1 MTTKDDKPAIIW
13 GPMETAVRASLESA
27 TWLTPADEFSKQ
39 IVLSQAQSLD
49 NMEEDFV
56 DGRITRAELEKSRY
70 MTNAHLI
77 QMLKQLGL
85 TPESRRGVPEEK
97 HAEKESESARRIRE
111 RRERRRRAVADRK

>member
-1 MTTKDDKPAIIW
+1 MTAKDDKPAIIW

-27 TWLTPADEFSKQ
+27 SWLTPADEFSKQ
-39 IVLSQAQSLD
+39 MVLSQAQALD
-49 NMEEDFV
+49 NLEEDFV

-97 HAEKESESARRIRE
+97 PMEKESESARRIRE

>member
-1 MTTKDDKPAIIW
+1 MTAKDDKPAIIW

-27 TWLTPADEFSKQ
+27 SWLTEADEFSKQ
-39 IVLSQAQSLD
+39 LLLSQAQSLD
-49 NMEEDFV
+49 NMEEDFA

-97 HAEKESESARRIRE
+97 PEMKESESARRIRE

>member
-1 MTTKDDKPAIIW
+1 MTSKDDKPAIIW
-13 GPMETAVRASLESA
+13 GPMETAVRSSLASA
-27 TWLTPADEFSKQ
+27 TWITEADEFSKQ
-39 IVLSQAQSLD
+39 LLLSQAQSLD

-70 MTNAHLI
+70 MTNSHLI

-97 HAEKESESARRIRE
+97 PEEKESESARRIRE

>member
-1 MTTKDDKPAIIW
+1 MNTNDGKPAIIW

-27 TWLTPADEFSKQ
+27 SWLTPADEFSKQ
-39 IVLSQAQSLD
+39 IVLSQAQALD
-49 NMEEDFV
+49 NLEEDFV

-97 HAEKESESARRIRE
+97 QAEKESESARRIRE

>member
-1 MTTKDDKPAIIW
+1 MTAKDDKPAIIW
-13 GPMETAVRASLESA
+13 GQMETAVRSSLASA
-27 TWLTPADEFSKQ
+27 TWITEADEFSKQ
-39 IVLSQAQSLD
+39 LLLSQAQSLD

-70 MTNAHLI
+70 MTNSHLI

-97 HAEKESESARRIRE
+97 PEEKESESARRIRE

>member
-1 MTTKDDKPAIIW
+1 MTANDDKPAIIW

-39 IVLSQAQSLD
+39 IVLSQAQALD
-49 NMEEDFV
+49 NLEEDFV
-56 DGRITRAELEKSRY
+56 DGNITRAELEKSRY

-97 HAEKESESARRIRE
+97 PEQKESESARRIRE

>member
-1 MTTKDDKPAIIW
+1 MTANDDKPAIIW

-39 IVLSQAQSLD
+39 IVLSQAQALD

-56 DGRITRAELEKSRY
+56 DGNITRAELEKSRY

-97 HAEKESESARRIRE
+97 PEVKESESARRIRE

>member
-1 MTTKDDKPAIIW
+1 MTANDDKPAIIW

-39 IVLSQAQSLD
+39 IVLSQAQALD
-49 NMEEDFV
+49 NLEEDFV
-56 DGRITRAELEKSRY
+56 DGSITRAELEKSRY

-97 HAEKESESARRIRE
+97 PVEKESESARRIRE

>member
-1 MTTKDDKPAIIW
+1 MTAKDDKPAIIW
-13 GPMETAVRASLESA
+13 GPMETAVRSSLESV

-39 IVLSQAQSLD
+39 IVLSQAQALD
-49 NMEEDFV
+49 NLEEDFV
-56 DGRITRAELEKSRY
+56 DGNITRAELEKSRY

-97 HAEKESESARRIRE
+97 PVEKESESARRIRE
-111 RRERRRRAVADRK
+111 RRERRRRAIADRK

>member
-1 MTTKDDKPAIIW
+1 MTSKDDKPAIIW
-13 GPMETAVRASLESA
+13 GPMETAVRSSLASA
-27 TWLTPADEFSKQ
+27 TWITEADEFSKQ
-39 IVLSQAQSLD
+39 LLLSQAQSLD

-70 MTNAHLI
+70 MTNSHLI

-97 HAEKESESARRIRE
+97 PEEKESESARRIRE
-111 RRERRRRAVADRK
+111 RRERRRRQVADRK

>member
-1 MTTKDDKPAIIW
+1 MTSKDDKPAIIW
-13 GPMETAVRASLESA
+13 GPMETAVRSSLASA
-27 TWLTPADEFSKQ
+27 TWITEADEFSKQ
-39 IVLSQAQSLD
+39 LLLSQAQSLD

-70 MTNAHLI
+70 MTNSHLI

-97 HAEKESESARRIRE
+97 PEEKESESARRIRE
-111 RRERRRRAVADRK
+111 RRERRRRAVAARK

>member
-1 MTTKDDKPAIIW
+1 MTSKDDKPAIIW

-27 TWLTPADEFSKQ
+27 TWITEADEFSKQ
-39 IVLSQAQSLD
+39 LLLSQAQSLD

-56 DGRITRAELEKSRY
+56 DGQITRAELEKSRY
-70 MTNAHLI
+70 MTNSHLI

-97 HAEKESESARRIRE
+97 PEEKESESARRIRE

>member
-1 MTTKDDKPAIIW
+1 MTANDDKPAIIW

-39 IVLSQAQSLD
+39 IVLSQAQALD
-49 NMEEDFV
+49 NLEEDFV

-97 HAEKESESARRIRE
+97 PVEKESESARRIRE

>member
-1 MTTKDDKPAIIW
+1 MTAKDDKPAIIW

-27 TWLTPADEFSKQ
+27 SWLTEADEFSKQ
-39 IVLSQAQSLD
+39 LLLSQAQSLD

-97 HAEKESESARRIRE
+97 PVEKESESARRIRE

>member
-1 MTTKDDKPAIIW
+1 MTANDDKPAIIW

-27 TWLTPADEFSKQ
+27 TWLTEADEFSKQ
-39 IVLSQAQSLD
+39 LLLSQAQSLD

-56 DGRITRAELEKSRY
+56 DGSITRAELEKSRY

-97 HAEKESESARRIRE
+97 PVEKESESARRIRE

>member
-1 MTTKDDKPAIIW
+1 MTSKDDKPAIIW
-13 GPMETAVRASLESA
+13 GPMETAVRSSLASA
-27 TWLTPADEFSKQ
+27 TWITEADEFSKQ
-39 IVLSQAQSLD
+39 LLLSQAQSLD

-70 MTNAHLI
+70 MTNSHLI

-97 HAEKESESARRIRE
+97 PEEKESESARRIRE
-111 RRERRRRAVADRK
+111 RRERRRRAVVDRK

>member
-1 MTTKDDKPAIIW
+1 MTAKDDKPAIIW

-27 TWLTPADEFSKQ
+27 SWLTEADEFSKQ
-39 IVLSQAQSLD
+39 ILLSQAQSLD

-97 HAEKESESARRIRE
+97 PVEKESESARRIRE

>member
-1 MTTKDDKPAIIW
+1 MTAKDDKPAIIW
-13 GPMETAVRASLESA
+13 GPMETAVRSSLASA
-27 TWLTPADEFSKQ
+27 TWITEADEFSKQ
-39 IVLSQAQSLD
+39 LLLSQAQSLD
-49 NMEEDFV
+49 NMEEDFI

-70 MTNAHLI
+70 MTNSHLI

-97 HAEKESESARRIRE
+97 PEEKESESARRIRE

>member
-1 MTTKDDKPAIIW
+1 MTAKDDKPAIIW
-13 GPMETAVRASLESA
+13 GPMETAVRSSLASA
-27 TWLTPADEFSKQ
+27 TWITEADEFSKQ
-39 IVLSQAQSLD
+39 LLLSQAQSLD

-70 MTNAHLI
+70 MTNSHLI

-97 HAEKESESARRIRE
+97 PEEKESESARRIRE
-111 RRERRRRAVADRK
+111 RRERRRRQVADRK

>member
-1 MTTKDDKPAIIW
+1 MTAKDDKPAIIW
-13 GPMETAVRASLESA
+13 GPMETAVRSSLASA
-27 TWLTPADEFSKQ
+27 TWITEADEFSKQ
-39 IVLSQAQSLD
+39 LLLSQAQSLD

-56 DGRITRAELEKSRY
+56 DGQITRAELEKSRY
-70 MTNAHLI
+70 MTNSHLI

-97 HAEKESESARRIRE
+97 PEEKESESARRIRE

>member
-1 MTTKDDKPAIIW
+1 MTANDDKPAIIW

-97 HAEKESESARRIRE
+97 PVEKESESARRIRE

>member
-1 MTTKDDKPAIIW
+1 MTANDDKPAIIW

-39 IVLSQAQSLD
+39 IVLSQAQALD
-49 NMEEDFV
+49 NLEEDFV
-56 DGRITRAELEKSRY
+56 DGSITRAELEKSRY

-97 HAEKESESARRIRE
+97 PVEKESESARRIRE
-111 RRERRRRAVADRK
+111 RRERRRAVADRK

>member
-1 MTTKDDKPAIIW
+1 MTANDDKPAIIW

-27 TWLTPADEFSKQ
+27 SWLTPADEFSKQ
-39 IVLSQAQSLD
+39 IVLSQAQALD
-49 NMEEDFV
+49 NLEEDFV
-56 DGRITRAELEKSRY
+56 DGSITRAELEKSRY

-97 HAEKESESARRIRE
+97 PVEKESESARRIRE

>member
-1 MTTKDDKPAIIW
+1 MTAKDDKPAIIW

-27 TWLTPADEFSKQ
+27 TWITEADEFSKQ
-39 IVLSQAQSLD
+39 LLLSQAQSLD

-70 MTNAHLI
+70 MTNSHLI

-97 HAEKESESARRIRE
+97 PEEKESESARRIRE
-111 RRERRRRAVADRK
+111 RRERRRAVADRK

>member
-1 MTTKDDKPAIIW
+1 MTANDDKPAIIW

-27 TWLTPADEFSKQ
+27 SWLTPADEFSKQ
-39 IVLSQAQSLD
+39 IVLSQAQALD
-49 NMEEDFV
+49 NLEEDFV

-97 HAEKESESARRIRE
+97 PVEKESESARRIRE

>member
-1 MTTKDDKPAIIW
+1 
-13 GPMETAVRASLESA
+13 METAVRASLESA

-39 IVLSQAQSLD
+39 IVLSQAQALD
-49 NMEEDFV
+49 NLEEDFV
-56 DGRITRAELEKSRY
+56 DGSITRAELEKSRY

-97 HAEKESESARRIRE
+97 PVEKESESARRIRE

>member
-1 MTTKDDKPAIIW
+1 MTAKDDKPAIIW

-27 TWLTPADEFSKQ
+27 TWLTEADEFSKQ
-39 IVLSQAQSLD
+39 LLLSQAQSLD

-56 DGRITRAELEKSRY
+56 DGSITRAELEKSRY

-97 HAEKESESARRIRE
+97 PAEKESESARRIRE
-111 RRERRRRAVADRK
+111 RRERRRRQVTDRK

>member
-1 MTTKDDKPAIIW
+1 MTAKDDKLAIIW
-13 GPMETAVRASLESA
+13 GPMETAVRSSLASA
-27 TWLTPADEFSKQ
+27 TWITEADEFSKQ
-39 IVLSQAQSLD
+39 LLLSQAQSLD

-70 MTNAHLI
+70 MTNSHLI

-97 HAEKESESARRIRE
+97 PEEKESESARRIRE
-111 RRERRRRAVADRK
+111 RRERRRRTVADRK

>member
-1 MTTKDDKPAIIW
+1 MTANDDKPAIIW

-39 IVLSQAQSLD
+39 IVLSQAQALD
-49 NMEEDFV
+49 NLEEDFV

-97 HAEKESESARRIRE
+97 PTEKESESARRIRE
-111 RRERRRRAVADRK
+111 RRERRRRQVADRK

>member
-1 MTTKDDKPAIIW
+1 MTTNDDKPAIIW

-39 IVLSQAQSLD
+39 IVLSQAQALD
-49 NMEEDFV
+49 NLEEDFV

-97 HAEKESESARRIRE
+97 LAEKESESARRIRE

>member
-1 MTTKDDKPAIIW
+1 MTANDDKPAIIW

-56 DGRITRAELEKSRY
+56 DGNITRAELEKSRY

-97 HAEKESESARRIRE
+97 PVEKESESARRIRE

>member
-1 MTTKDDKPAIIW
+1 MTTNDDKPAIIW

-97 HAEKESESARRIRE
+97 PVEKESESARRIRE

>member
-1 MTTKDDKPAIIW
+1 MTAKDDKPAIIW
-13 GPMETAVRASLESA
+13 GPMETAVRSSLASA
-27 TWLTPADEFSKQ
+27 TWITEADEFSKQ
-39 IVLSQAQSLD
+39 LLLSQAQSLD

-70 MTNAHLI
+70 MTNSHLI

-97 HAEKESESARRIRE
+97 PEEKESESARRIRE

>member
-1 MTTKDDKPAIIW
+1 MTAKDDKPAIIW

-27 TWLTPADEFSKQ
+27 TWITEADEFSKQ
-39 IVLSQAQSLD
+39 LLLSQAQSLD

-56 DGRITRAELEKSRY
+56 DGQITRAELEKSRY
-70 MTNAHLI
+70 MTNSHLI

-97 HAEKESESARRIRE
+97 PEEKESESARRIRE

>member
-1 MTTKDDKPAIIW
+1 MTTNDDKPAIIW

-27 TWLTPADEFSKQ
+27 TWLTEADEFSKQ
-39 IVLSQAQSLD
+39 LLLSQAQSLD

-97 HAEKESESARRIRE
+97 PVEKESESARRIRE